1 MPIRWNIT
9 LNTNVLRVF
18 RSDEGGSYQ
27 GSSTEEVIGSQTSD
41 KMSVESYDQ
50 QMDDNLSTHSYDE
63 TDGLI
68 TEVNTPEIGSPERSE
83 IDPPENTYPCIF

>member
-27 GSSTEEVIGSQTSD
+27 GSSTEELIGSQNSD

-50 QMDDNLSTHSYDE
+50 QLDDNLDTHSCDE
-63 TDGLI
+63 TDELI
-68 TEVNTPEIGSPERSE
+68 TGVNTPEVGSPEKSE
-83 IDPPENTYPCIF
+83 TEPLKMQTQT

>member
-27 GSSTEEVIGSQTSD
+27 GSSTEELIGSQTSD
-41 KMSVESYDQ
+41 KMSVDSNDQ
-50 QMDDNLSTHSYDE
+50 QIDDNLSIHSCNE
-63 TDGLI
+63 TKRLI
-68 TEVNTPEIGSPERSE
+68 PGVNTPERGSSERSE
-83 IDPPENTYPCIF
+83 IDPPKMQTQT

>member
-1 MPIRWNIT
+1 MTVMSIRWINT
-9 LNTNVLRVF
+9 LNTNASCVF

-27 GSSTEEVIGSQTSD
+27 GSSTEKLIGSQTSD

-50 QMDDNLSTHSYDE
+50 QIDDNLSNRSCDE

-68 TEVNTPEIGSPERSE
+68 TGVNTL
-83 IDPPENTYPCIF
+83 

>member
-1 MPIRWNIT
+1 MF
-9 LNTNVLRVF
+9 F

-27 GSSTEEVIGSQTSD
+27 GSSTEELIGSQTSD

-50 QMDDNLSTHSYDE
+50 QIDDNLTTHSCDE

-68 TEVNTPEIGSPERSE
+68 TGANTPELGSPEKSE
-83 IDPPENTYPCIF
+83 ADPS